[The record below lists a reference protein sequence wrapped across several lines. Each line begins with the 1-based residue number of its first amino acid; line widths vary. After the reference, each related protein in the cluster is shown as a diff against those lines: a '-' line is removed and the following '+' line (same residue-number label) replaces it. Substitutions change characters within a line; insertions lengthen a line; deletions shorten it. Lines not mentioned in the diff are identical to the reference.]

1 MTVSST
7 NSTKSYTGDGST
19 TVFAYDFKIF
29 DDDDIAVIIKTTS
42 TGAETVKTKTTHY
55 TVSGVGSASGGN
67 ITFTSGNVPTSA
79 QTVVLRRGTALTQ
92 ATDYTPNDPFP
103 AATHEDALDKLTLIA
118 QDQAEE
124 ASRTIKLSRGNT
136 MTSTEFTETATN
148 RANKIL
154 GFDGSGEL
162 TVTEGKVDTVT
173 ASVSAVSAGGTPTAS
188 ATYTAS
194 SGALALAFGLVT
206 GNTGATG
213 STGPRGS
220 DAGLAM
226 TFSNST
232 SDADPGAGKIAFNNA
247 TLSSVSILYID
258 DADDNSVD
266 ISAFIQSFDD
276 VSNSVARGTILIT
289 KEGTPSTFA
298 FFKVSGAVTDASG
311 YTKVPV
317 THVVSNGT
325 FSNLDGITLTFTYS
339 GQDAGSTDLVN
350 DTSPQLGGN
359 LDLNSNN
366 ITGTGEIAITGGL
379 TTTSSVGIGTASPA
393 DRLHVSKGSS
403 GISSFSSNTA
413 VLIED
418 DANAALQFATP
429 NDANQQILFA
439 DPQSNTAGKI
449 QYAHSTDA
457 MTFDTGGTERMRVD
471 SSGNVGIGTTSP
483 EGNMHIFN
491 SSSGTVTAPADANE
505 LVLESNANVGM
516 SFLTANSSIARIK
529 FGDPDATNAGVI
541 AYNHSDD
548 SLRFNASASERMRIL
563 SGGGITFNGDT
574 AAANALD
581 DYEEG
586 TFTPT
591 ITTNSGN
598 AATASAVSASYT
610 KIGRLVHINVKINNI
625 DTTGTT
631 ASSTFQIANLPFAH
645 AGSDNF
651 HLSCRFN
658 FFTPQGSRTQ
668 VVALVTTSD
677 LISFSGF
684 GAGVTSTNV
693 DHADLAD
700 DTADV
705 FVTGTYETAT

>member
-29 DDDDIAVIIKTTS
+29 DDDDITVIIKITS

-188 ATYTAS
+188 ATYTVS

-247 TLSSVSILYID
+247 TLSSVSILFID

-350 DTSPQLGGN
+350 DSSPALGGN
-359 LDLNSNN
+359 LDTNGNDINFGDNDKAIFGAGSDLQIYHDGSNSYIKENGTGALNILGQGQINLLNSAGDETLATFLATNRVELYYNN
-366 ITGTGEIAITGGL
+366 SKKFETTNTGVDITGGL
-379 TTTSSVGIGTASPA
+379 TTTTDVGIGTASPA
-393 DRLHVSKGSS
+393 DKLHVFKGSS
-403 GISSFSSNTA
+403 GISTFSSNTA
-413 VLIED
+413 ILIED
-418 DANAALQFATP
+418 DAAVALQFATP
-429 NDANQQILFA
+429 NTFNQQIVFS
-439 DPQSNTAGKI
+439 DPEDNTVGKI
-449 QYAHSTDA
+449 QYAHSSNV
-457 MTFDTGGTERMRVD
+457 MTFDTDGDESMRITSGHAVIGRSEGGTANRVSFTQGSAKAWGDIDGTGTVHLDGSYNVSSVTDNGVGDYSPQIDNNMDNATYAPLAITPSPAAD
-471 SSGNVGIGTTSP
+471 SNRPVVAVVQSKTTSAM
-483 EGNMHIFN
+483 NIK
-491 SSSGTVTAPADANE
+491 TV
-505 LVLESNANVGM
+505 G
-516 SFLTANSSIARIK
+516 
-529 FGDPDATNAGVI
+529 
-541 AYNHSDD
+541 
-548 SLRFNASASERMRIL
+548 
-563 SGGGITFNGDT
+563 TFNNNT
-574 AAANALD
+574 
-581 DYEEG
+581 
-586 TFTPT
+586 
-591 ITTNSGN
+591 
-598 AATASAVSASYT
+598 
-610 KIGRLVHINVKINNI
+610 NI
-625 DTTGTT
+625 DVDPL
-631 ASSTFQIANLPFAH
+631 A
-645 AGSDNF
+645 
-651 HLSCRFN
+651 
-658 FFTPQGSRTQ
+658 FTVHGDQ
-668 VVALVTTSD
+668 A
-677 LISFSGF
+677 
-684 GAGVTSTNV
+684 
-693 DHADLAD
+693 
-700 DTADV
+700 
-705 FVTGTYETAT
+705 